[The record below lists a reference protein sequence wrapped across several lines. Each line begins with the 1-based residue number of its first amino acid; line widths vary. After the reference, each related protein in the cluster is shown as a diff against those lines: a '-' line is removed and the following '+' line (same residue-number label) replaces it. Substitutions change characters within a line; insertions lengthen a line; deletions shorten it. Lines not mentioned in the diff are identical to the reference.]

1 MTTSQRRDN
10 IDQRLAAL
18 LSGWL
23 SGGIT
28 EAVAKDECDFTP
40 SRKTKRPRSSK
51 PGKNEKLTA
60 IFIFGGSNCKL
71 LLVQMLGS

>member
-1 MTTSQRRDN
+1 MTTSQRLDN

-40 SRKTKRPRSSK
+40 SRQTKRPRSSE
-51 PGKNEKLTA
+51 PGKNEKSTA
-60 IFIFGGSNCKL
+60 INLFGGSNCKL
-71 LLVQMLGS
+71 QIVKMLGS